1 MAILPSE
8 LPATHSSES
17 YNEHQIDTQESMF
30 EDPTQFREE
39 EGFETAHD
47 GSQESA
53 YEPPPAI
60 AGQSEPEPEFEHSLT
75 HNPEDRDAAPETAP
89 NEHSAPVHQ
98 DAPRSQAAT
107 LLTVDDFAGLEDRVL
122 RAVSLV
128 RRERQARVAAEERAT
143 VLETQLQEAQAK
155 TLATEA
161 LHREVL
167 DLRAEREQVRQRV
180 DRLLSQL
187 DSLEL

>member
-1 MAILPSE
+1 MAILPGE

-17 YNEHQIDTQESMF
+17 YNEHHNDTQESMF
-30 EDPTQFREE
+30 EDSSNFREE
-39 EGFETAHD
+39 ETFEGTHE

-53 YEPPPAI
+53 YEPPPALPDHP
-60 AGQSEPEPEFEHSLT
+60 EVEPEFEHSPA
-75 HNPEDRDAAPETAP
+75 HNPEHYATAPETFP
-89 NEHSAPVHQ
+89 SQNSAPVHEE
-98 DAPRSQAAT
+98 AVRSQAAT
-107 LLTVDDFAGLEDRVL
+107 LLTVDDFAALEDRVL

-128 RRERQARVAAEERAT
+128 RRERQGRVAAEERAAA
-143 VLETQLQEAQAK
+143 LETQLLEAQAK
-155 TLATEA
+155 TSATEA

>member
-17 YNEHQIDTQESMF
+17 YNEHQNDTQDSMF
-30 EDPTQFREE
+30 EDPNQFRQEE
-39 EGFETAHD
+39 SFERAHE
-47 GSQESA
+47 GSQESS
-53 YEPPPAI
+53 YEPPSAFP
-60 AGQSEPEPEFEHSLT
+60 GHSEREPEFEHGPA
-75 HNPEDRDAAPETAP
+75 HNPEHHATAPETFP
-89 NEHSAPVHQ
+89 SQNSAPVHSE
-98 DAPRSQAAT
+98 AVRSQNAT
-107 LLTVDDFAGLEDRVL
+107 LLTVDDFAALEDRVL

-128 RRERQARVAAEERAT
+128 RRERQGRVAAEERAAA
-143 VLETQLQEAQAK
+143 LETQLLEAQAK
-155 TLATEA
+155 TSATEA